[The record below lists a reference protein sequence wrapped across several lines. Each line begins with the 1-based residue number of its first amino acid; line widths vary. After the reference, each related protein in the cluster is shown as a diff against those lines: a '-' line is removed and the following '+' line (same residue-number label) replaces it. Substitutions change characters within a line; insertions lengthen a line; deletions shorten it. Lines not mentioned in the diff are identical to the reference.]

1 MILNKRNRAGFI
13 SVLLLPSLL
22 LVGAFVIFP
31 LINGLRLSFTNASP
45 MRANRRWIG
54 VDNFERLLT
63 DSDFWEV
70 VFNSILIVGVSILL
84 ATLVGFVLALML
96 NTKLRGVGLFR
107 GAVFQVWIV
116 PWIAVTILWGWL
128 FNADF
133 GIVNYTLQWLG
144 LLDEPLNWLA
154 TPRLAQIVVILG
166 FAWRTVP
173 FMMVVSLGALQ
184 SIPKD
189 LYEAA
194 HIDGATR
201 WQAFRLVTLPLLKP
215 AMIPAII
222 LGTVWTFNMFNII
235 YLVSGGAPGGKTD
248 ILITQAYYAF
258 KVLKRFGLAAAYALI
273 IFLILLLFGVM
284 TNRISKAAEGVYE

>member
-22 LVGAFVIFP
+22 LVGTFVIFP

-54 VDNFERLLT
+54 LDNFERLLT

-70 VFNSILIVGVSILL
+70 VFNSILIVGISILL

-173 FMMVVSLGALQ
+173 FMMVVSLAALEGV
-184 SIPKD
+184 PEE
-189 LYEAA
+189 LLEAA
-194 HIDGATR
+194 AIDGASYVN
-201 WQAFRLVTLPLLKP
+201 RLFYV
-215 AMIPAII
+215 MIP
-222 LGTVWTFNMFNII
+222 LVRNVMLTVGLLQAVRMFQEIT
-235 YLVSGGAPGGKTD
+235 LLWVLTQGGPVNATTTLSLFTYK
-248 ILITQAYYAF
+248 LAF
-258 KVLKRFGLAAAYALI
+258 QRWEFGLASAVGALWLLMI
-273 IFLILLLFGVM
+273 IAFAFFYMRLLVQPE
-284 TNRISKAAEGVYE
+284 R